1 MRIRRPSAQ
10 LELWERWEQPAM
22 AALPYV
28 MLVIVASMTV
38 AIKWGESA
46 GDLLIDLGLAAAA
59 GAWMLW
65 NFTLHPAWRQR
76 PRRMVIFFIVL
87 AILMALLVLRA
98 PWYGFFTF
106 TGYLYAFYLP
116 TGRARAA
123 GVALIALITATSQN
137 GGLPK
142 HWTAGAVVIYLVI
155 ICINVVV
162 AGALTWFGWVS
173 AQQNDQ
179 RKQMVEELSEAN
191 RRLESIL
198 EENQGLHDQLLA
210 QAREAGVLDER
221 QRMAREIHDTLA
233 QGLTGIITQ
242 LQAAERHGQSQD
254 ERRLAHRAGHP
265 AGQGQPD
272 RGPPVGPGHAA
283 RAAGVGP
290 AARGTGRRRQQVDAD
305 PRGARYGH
313 DHRPATADPA
323 RCRDHPAARR
333 AGGAGQRGPARPG
346 GQGRADPVLHGGSGE
361 PGYPRRR
368 RGLRPAA
375 GRRHRARPGGRQRVR
390 PAGHAAA
397 GRGRGRDPGG
407 RVRARRRHRGLG
419 QRAHGRWLVSA
430 APIRLLI
437 ADDHPVV
444 RDGLSGMFSGDD
456 GFEVIGEAANG
467 AQAVT
472 LACALEPDVILMDL
486 RMPEMDGVA
495 AIAELARRKVAA
507 RVLVLTTYDTDS
519 DVVRAVEAGATGYLL
534 KDSPRG
540 DLLRAVRAAARGE
553 AALSPSVATR
563 LLGQVRA
570 PAQEPLS
577 QREFEVLELVARG
590 ATNRE
595 AAAKLFISEATVKT
609 HLLHI
614 YAKLGVSDRAAAVAE
629 GFQRGLLRQR

>member
-38 AIKWGESA
+38 AIKWGEST

-76 PRRMVIFFIVL
+76 PRRMVVFFIVL

-210 QAREAGVLDER
+210 QAREAGMLDER

-254 ERRLAHRAGHP
+254 ERRRHIDLATQLARDSLTEARRSVRAMQPEPLESARLPEALADVASKWTRIHGVPATVTTTGQPRRIRPDAEITLLRAAQEALVNVARHARAGK
-265 AGQGQPD
+265 
-272 RGPPVGPGHAA
+272 VGLTLSYMEDQVNLDI
-283 RAAGVGP
+283 RDDGVGFDPQQAGAMVP
-290 AARGTGRRRQQVDAD
+290 A
-305 PRGARYGH
+305 
-313 DHRPATADPA
+313 
-323 RCRDHPAARR
+323 R
-333 AGGAGQRGPARPG
+333 AGG
-346 GQGRADPVLHGGSGE
+346 SG
-361 PGYPRRR
+361 Y
-368 RGLRPAA
+368 GLLAM
-375 GRRHRARPGGRQRVR
+375 RQRVEGV
-390 PAGHAAA
+390 AGTLEVESA
-397 GRGRGRDPGG
+397 PGG
-407 RVRARRRHRGLG
+407 GTAI
-419 QRAHGRWLVSA
+419 SA
-430 APIRLLI
+430 SVPT
-437 ADDHPVV
+437 
-444 RDGLSGMFSGDD
+444 DGGW
-456 GFEVIGEAANG
+456 
-467 AQAVT
+467 
-472 LACALEPDVILMDL
+472 
-486 RMPEMDGVA
+486 
-495 AIAELARRKVAA
+495 
-507 RVLVLTTYDTDS
+507 
-519 DVVRAVEAGATGYLL
+519 
-534 KDSPRG
+534 
-540 DLLRAVRAAARGE
+540 
-553 AALSPSVATR
+553 
-563 LLGQVRA
+563 
-570 PAQEPLS
+570 
-577 QREFEVLELVARG
+577 
-590 ATNRE
+590 
-595 AAAKLFISEATVKT
+595 
-609 HLLHI
+609 
-614 YAKLGVSDRAAAVAE
+614 
-629 GFQRGLLRQR
+629 